1 MTDQY
6 QAFTQSPIGKFVVKN
21 LGLPSPVV
29 LERFESAQPVVNGAV
44 LVGAAPSSVLSGA
57 IAQVLSNIHAD
68 SYVGNNVALQQ
79 EAAKVGLNLRPFNA
93 GDKESKFKAV
103 VFDASGIQ
111 NSEQLNELYK
121 FFNPIARQVA
131 TSGRVI
137 VIGTTPETAKTVKQA
152 IAQRALEGFIKSV
165 GKEFKK
171 GITAVLVGA
180 APSSVLSGAIAQV
193 LSNIHADSY
202 VGNNVALQQEAAKVG
217 LNLRPFNAGD
227 KESKF
232 KAVVFDASG
241 IQNSEQLNELYKF
254 FNPIARQV
262 ATSGRV
268 IVIGTTPETAKTV
281 KQAIAQRA
289 LEGFIK
295 SVGKEFKK
303 GITAQVVYV
312 DEGAAA
318 NLESTLR
325 FLLSPRSA
333 YVSGQVIR
341 VSKAD
346 VVDVDWA
353 KPLAGKTALVTGA
366 SRGIGEA
373 IAHVLARDGAHV
385 ICLDVPQQQADLDR
399 VAADIGGSTLAID
412 ITAADAGEK
421 IKAAAAK
428 QGGLDII
435 VHNAGITRDKTLA
448 NMKPELWDLVIN
460 INLSAAERVNNYLLE
475 ITRDKTLANMKPEL
489 WDLVININLSAAER
503 VNDYLL
509 ENDGL
514 NANGR
519 IVCVSSISGIAGN
532 LGQTNYAASKA
543 GVIGLVKF
551 TAPILKNGITINA
564 VAPGF
569 IETQMTAAIP
579 FAIREAGR
587 RMNSMQQ
594 GGLPVDVA
602 ETIAWFASTASTGVN
617 GNVVRVC
624 GQSLLGA

>member
-6 QAFTQSPIGKFVVKN
+6 QAFTQSPLGKFVVKN
-21 LGLPSPVV
+21 LGLPSPVA
-29 LERFESAQPVVNGAV
+29 LDRFESAQPVVNGAV
-44 LVGAAPSSVLSGA
+44 LFGAAPSSTISAA

-68 SYVGNNVALQQ
+68 SYVGNNVELQQ
-79 EAAKVGLNLRPFNA
+79 TAAKVGLNLRPLNVD
-93 GDKESKFKAV
+93 DKESKFKAV

-111 NSEQLNELYK
+111 DSEQLKALYD
-121 FFNPIARQVA
+121 FFNPIARQ
-131 TSGRVI
+131 I
-137 VIGTTPETAKTVKQA
+137 
-152 IAQRALEGFIKSV
+152 
-165 GKEFKK
+165 
-171 GITAVLVGA
+171 
-180 APSSVLSGAIAQV
+180 SS
-193 LSNIHADSY
+193 
-202 VGNNVALQQEAAKVG
+202 
-217 LNLRPFNAGD
+217 
-227 KESKF
+227 
-232 KAVVFDASG
+232 
-241 IQNSEQLNELYKF
+241 
-254 FNPIARQV
+254 
-262 ATSGRV
+262 SGRV

-312 DEGAAA
+312 DQGAEA

-325 FLLSPRSA
+325 FLISPRSA

-346 VVDVDWA
+346 VVDLDWA

-385 ICLDVPQQQADLDR
+385 ICLDVPQQQADLER
-399 VAADIGGSTLAID
+399 VAGSIGGSVLAID

-421 IKAAAAK
+421 IKTAAAK
-428 QGGLDII
+428 QGGLDVI

-460 INLSAAERVNNYLLE
+460 INLSA
-475 ITRDKTLANMKPEL
+475 I
-489 WDLVININLSAAER
+489 ER

-509 ENDGL
+509 SHDGL

-532 LGQTNYAASKA
+532 LGQTNYAVSKA

-551 TAPILKNGITINA
+551 TAPTLKNGITINA

-587 RMNSMQQ
+587 RMNSMNQ

-602 ETIAWFASTASTGVN
+602 EAIAWYASTGSTGVT

>member
-29 LERFESAQPVVNGAV
+29 LERFESAQPVVKGAV

-57 IAQVLSNIHAD
+57 IAQVLSNIH
-68 SYVGNNVALQQ
+68 
-79 EAAKVGLNLRPFNA
+79 
-93 GDKESKFKAV
+93 
-103 VFDASGIQ
+103 
-111 NSEQLNELYK
+111 
-121 FFNPIARQVA
+121 
-131 TSGRVI
+131 T
-137 VIGTTPETAKTVKQA
+137 
-152 IAQRALEGFIKSV
+152 
-165 GKEFKK
+165 
-171 GITAVLVGA
+171 
-180 APSSVLSGAIAQV
+180 
-193 LSNIHADSY
+193 DSY

-399 VAADIGGSTLAID
+399 VAADIGGSTFAID

-435 VHNAGITRDKTLA
+435 VHNAG
-448 NMKPELWDLVIN
+448 
-460 INLSAAERVNNYLLE
+460 

>member
-1 MTDQY
+1 MIDQY

-29 LERFESAQPVVNGAV
+29 LDRFEQGQPVIRGAV
-44 LVGAAPSSVLSGA
+44 LVGAAPEGVLSSA
-57 IAQVLSNIHAD
+57 IANVLSTIHAD
-68 SYVGNNVALQQ
+68 SYAGNNTDIQQ
-79 EAAKVGLNLRPFNA
+79 AAAQVGLNLRAFNS
-93 GDKESKFKAV
+93 GDKESRFKAV
-103 VFDASGIQ
+103 IFDASGIQ
-111 NSEQLNELYK
+111 NSEQLNELHK
-121 FFNPIARQVA
+121 FFNPIARQIEG
-131 TSGRVI
+131 SGRVI
-137 VIGTTPETAKTVKQA
+137 VVATTPESARKVKQA
-152 IAQRALEGFIKSV
+152 IAQRALEGFV
-165 GKEFKK
+165 
-171 GITAVLVGA
+171 
-180 APSSVLSGAIAQV
+180 
-193 LSNIHADSY
+193 
-202 VGNNVALQQEAAKVG
+202 
-217 LNLRPFNAGD
+217 
-227 KESKF
+227 
-232 KAVVFDASG
+232 
-241 IQNSEQLNELYKF
+241 
-254 FNPIARQV
+254 
-262 ATSGRV
+262 
-268 IVIGTTPETAKTV
+268 
-281 KQAIAQRA
+281 
-289 LEGFIK
+289 K

-303 GITAQVVYV
+303 GITAQLVYV
-312 DEGAAA
+312 DEGAAN

-341 VSKAD
+341 ISKAE
-346 VVDVDWA
+346 VVKVDWN

-373 IAHVLARDGAHV
+373 IAHILARDGAHV
-385 ICLDVPQQQADLDR
+385 ICLDVPQQQADLER
-399 VAADIGGSTLAID
+399 VAADISGSALGLD

-421 IKAAAAK
+421 IKAAAQK
-428 QGGLDII
+428 NGGLDII

-460 INLSAAERVNNYLLE
+460 INLSAAER
-475 ITRDKTLANMKPEL
+475 I
-489 WDLVININLSAAER
+489 
-503 VNDYLL
+503 NDYLL

-579 FAIREAGR
+579 FTIREAGR
-587 RMNSMQQ
+587 RMNSMNQ

-602 ETIAWFASTASTGVN
+602 ETIAWFASSASTGLN

>member
-1 MTDQY
+1 MIDQY

-29 LERFESAQPVVNGAV
+29 LDRFEQGQPVIRGAV
-44 LVGAAPSSVLSGA
+44 LVGAAPEGVLSSA
-57 IAQVLSNIHAD
+57 IANVLSTIHAD
-68 SYVGNNVALQQ
+68 SYAGNNTDIQQ
-79 EAAKVGLNLRPFNA
+79 AAAQVGLNLRAFNS
-93 GDKESKFKAV
+93 GDKESRFKAV
-103 VFDASGIQ
+103 IFDASGIQ
-111 NSEQLNELYK
+111 NSEQLNELHK
-121 FFNPIARQVA
+121 FFNPIARQIEG
-131 TSGRVI
+131 SGRVI
-137 VIGTTPETAKTVKQA
+137 VLATTPESAKTVKQA
-152 IAQRALEGFIKSV
+152 IAQRALEGFV
-165 GKEFKK
+165 
-171 GITAVLVGA
+171 
-180 APSSVLSGAIAQV
+180 
-193 LSNIHADSY
+193 
-202 VGNNVALQQEAAKVG
+202 
-217 LNLRPFNAGD
+217 
-227 KESKF
+227 
-232 KAVVFDASG
+232 
-241 IQNSEQLNELYKF
+241 
-254 FNPIARQV
+254 
-262 ATSGRV
+262 
-268 IVIGTTPETAKTV
+268 
-281 KQAIAQRA
+281 
-289 LEGFIK
+289 K

-303 GITAQVVYV
+303 GITAQLVYV
-312 DEGAAA
+312 DEGAAN

-341 VSKAD
+341 ISKAE
-346 VVDVDWA
+346 VVKVDWN

-373 IAHVLARDGAHV
+373 IAHILARDGAHV

-399 VAADIGGSTLAID
+399 VAADISGSALGLD

-421 IKAAAAK
+421 IKAAAQK
-428 QGGLDII
+428 NGGLDII

-460 INLSAAERVNNYLLE
+460 INLSAAER
-475 ITRDKTLANMKPEL
+475 I
-489 WDLVININLSAAER
+489 
-503 VNDYLL
+503 NDYLL

-587 RMNSMQQ
+587 RMNSMNQ

-602 ETIAWFASTASTGVN
+602 ETIAWFASSASTGLN

>member
-1 MTDQY
+1 MIDQY

-29 LERFESAQPVVNGAV
+29 LDRFEQGQPVIRGAV
-44 LVGAAPSSVLSGA
+44 LVGAAPEGVLSSA
-57 IAQVLSNIHAD
+57 IANVLSTIHAD
-68 SYVGNNVALQQ
+68 SYAGNNTDIQQ
-79 EAAKVGLNLRPFNA
+79 AAAQVGLNLRAFNS
-93 GDKESKFKAV
+93 GDKESRFKAV
-103 VFDASGIQ
+103 IFDATGIQ
-111 NSEQLNELYK
+111 NSEQLNELHK
-121 FFNPIARQVA
+121 FFNPIARQIEG
-131 TSGRVI
+131 SGRVI
-137 VIGTTPETAKTVKQA
+137 VVATTPESAKTVKQA
-152 IAQRALEGFIKSV
+152 IAQRALEGFV
-165 GKEFKK
+165 
-171 GITAVLVGA
+171 
-180 APSSVLSGAIAQV
+180 
-193 LSNIHADSY
+193 
-202 VGNNVALQQEAAKVG
+202 
-217 LNLRPFNAGD
+217 
-227 KESKF
+227 
-232 KAVVFDASG
+232 
-241 IQNSEQLNELYKF
+241 
-254 FNPIARQV
+254 
-262 ATSGRV
+262 
-268 IVIGTTPETAKTV
+268 
-281 KQAIAQRA
+281 
-289 LEGFIK
+289 K

-303 GITAQVVYV
+303 GITAQLVYV
-312 DEGAAA
+312 DEGAAN

-341 VSKAD
+341 ISKAE
-346 VVDVDWA
+346 VVKVDWN

-373 IAHVLARDGAHV
+373 IAHILARDGAHV

-399 VAADIGGSTLAID
+399 VAADISGSALGLD
-412 ITAADAGEK
+412 ITTADAGEK
-421 IKAAAAK
+421 IKAAAQK
-428 QGGLDII
+428 NGGLDII

-460 INLSAAERVNNYLLE
+460 INLSAAER
-475 ITRDKTLANMKPEL
+475 I
-489 WDLVININLSAAER
+489 
-503 VNDYLL
+503 NDYLL

-587 RMNSMQQ
+587 RMNSMNQ

-602 ETIAWFASTASTGVN
+602 ETIAWFASSASTGLN

>member
-6 QAFTQSPIGKFVVKN
+6 QTFAKSPIGKFVIKN
-21 LGLPSPVV
+21 LGLPSPTS
-29 LERFESAQPVVNGAV
+29 LERFESATPVVKGAV
-44 LVGAAPSSVLSGA
+44 LFGAASSSTLSGA
-57 IAQVLSNIHAD
+57 IAQVLANIHANG
-68 SYVGNNVALQQ
+68 YAGNNAELQQ
-79 EAAKVGLNLRPFNA
+79 AAAKVGLNLSAFNE

-103 VFDASGIQ
+103 IFDASGIQ
-111 NSEQLNELYK
+111 NSEQLKELYN
-121 FFNPIARQVA
+121 FFNPIARQIQS
-131 TSGRVI
+131 SGRVVVVGI
-137 VIGTTPETAKTVKQA
+137 SPETAKTVKQA
-152 IAQRALEGFIKSV
+152 IAQRALEGFVKSV

-171 GITAVLVGA
+171 GIA
-180 APSSVLSGAIAQV
+180 A
-193 LSNIHADSY
+193 
-202 VGNNVALQQEAAKVG
+202 
-217 LNLRPFNAGD
+217 
-227 KESKF
+227 
-232 KAVVFDASG
+232 
-241 IQNSEQLNELYKF
+241 QL
-254 FNPIARQV
+254 
-262 ATSGRV
+262 
-268 IVIGTTPETAKTV
+268 
-281 KQAIAQRA
+281 
-289 LEGFIK
+289 
-295 SVGKEFKK
+295 
-303 GITAQVVYV
+303 VYV
-312 DEGAAA
+312 DEGAEA

-325 FLLSPRSA
+325 FALSPRSA

-341 VSKAD
+341 VSKAE

-353 KPLAGKTALVTGA
+353 KPLAGKTAVVTGA

-373 IAHVLARDGAHV
+373 IAHVLSRDGAHV

-399 VAADIGGSTLAID
+399 VAGEIGGSTLAID

-421 IKAAAAK
+421 IKAAAAA

-460 INLSAAERVNNYLLE
+460 INLSA
-475 ITRDKTLANMKPEL
+475 I
-489 WDLVININLSAAER
+489 ER

-509 ENDGL
+509 ENDGF

-543 GVIGLVKF
+543 GVIGVVKF
-551 TAPILKNGITINA
+551 TAPILKNGVTINA

-569 IETQMTAAIP
+569 IETQMTTAIP

-587 RMNSMQQ
+587 RMNSMSQ

-602 ETIAWFASTASTGVN
+602 ETIALFASSASTGLN

>member
-29 LERFESAQPVVNGAV
+29 LERFESAQPVVKGAV

-137 VIGTTPETAKTVKQA
+137 VIGT
-152 IAQRALEGFIKSV
+152 S
-165 GKEFKK
+165 
-171 GITAVLVGA
+171 
-180 APSSVLSGAIAQV
+180 
-193 LSNIHADSY
+193 
-202 VGNNVALQQEAAKVG
+202 
-217 LNLRPFNAGD
+217 
-227 KESKF
+227 
-232 KAVVFDASG
+232 
-241 IQNSEQLNELYKF
+241 
-254 FNPIARQV
+254 
-262 ATSGRV
+262 
-268 IVIGTTPETAKTV
+268 PETAKTV

-460 INLSAAERVNNYLLE
+460 INLSAAERVN
-475 ITRDKTLANMKPEL
+475 
-489 WDLVININLSAAER
+489 
-503 VNDYLL
+503 DYLL

>member
-29 LERFESAQPVVNGAV
+29 LERFESAQPVVKGAV

-57 IAQVLSNIHAD
+57 IAQVLSNIH
-68 SYVGNNVALQQ
+68 
-79 EAAKVGLNLRPFNA
+79 
-93 GDKESKFKAV
+93 
-103 VFDASGIQ
+103 
-111 NSEQLNELYK
+111 
-121 FFNPIARQVA
+121 
-131 TSGRVI
+131 T
-137 VIGTTPETAKTVKQA
+137 
-152 IAQRALEGFIKSV
+152 
-165 GKEFKK
+165 
-171 GITAVLVGA
+171 
-180 APSSVLSGAIAQV
+180 
-193 LSNIHADSY
+193 DSY

-353 KPLAGKTALVTGA
+353 KPFAGKTALVTGA

-435 VHNAGITRDKTLA
+435 VHNAG
-448 NMKPELWDLVIN
+448 
-460 INLSAAERVNNYLLE
+460 